1 MTYFADLSH
10 QSMGAEGEHIRAI
23 GWLHPD
29 YPFSQGTV
37 SAEFLARLKLFASQS
52 ALSTKALFFA
62 IWCGVH
68 QCEFCGRSIGAQN
81 FGVPAADLL
90 YIAPEMIVHYVEAH
104 DYCPPL
110 EFQEAVINSPLP
122 ETEDYQV
129 LCEPF
134 WQLHRKAV
142 ERMVDMSEGSD

>member
-1 MTYFADLSH
+1 MS
-10 QSMGAEGEHIRAI
+10 AEGEHIRAI

-29 YPFSQGTV
+29 YPFSQGAV
-37 SAEFLARLKLFASQS
+37 SPAFLARLKLFASQA
-52 ALSTKALFFA
+52 ALSTKALFFP

-68 QCEFCGRSIGAQN
+68 QCEFCDQSIGAQN

-110 EFQEAVINSPLP
+110 EFQNAVMNSPLP
-122 ETEDYQV
+122 ETEEYQV

-134 WQLHRKAV
+134 WHLHRKAV
-142 ERMVDMSEGSD
+142 ESMTQIDEHLE